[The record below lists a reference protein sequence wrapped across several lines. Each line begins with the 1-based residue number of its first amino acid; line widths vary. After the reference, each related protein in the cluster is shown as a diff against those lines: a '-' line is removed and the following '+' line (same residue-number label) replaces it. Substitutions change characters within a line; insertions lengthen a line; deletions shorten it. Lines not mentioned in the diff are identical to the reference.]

1 MDKYVIKEKV
11 MEIVNKISS
20 HKINN
25 IDLDSD
31 LKNELTLDSIQLVE
45 LFAMLEHEFSI
56 ELPLKMM
63 TVKTSREFLQI
74 LDEQLKGK
82 LQHSA

>member
-20 HKINN
+20 RKINN

-45 LFAMLEHEFSI
+45 LFAMLENEFSI

-82 LQHSA
+82 LQHSS